1 MECLAIVWAISILI
15 QLRGSRWSG
24 APGYSVGNFNTHSTE
39 GIQMEHLAIVWA
51 ISILIQLRGSKWSA
65 WL

>member
-1 MECLAIVWAISILI
+1 MERLAMVWAISILI
-15 QLRGSRWSG
+15 QLRDPNR

-39 GIQMEHLAIVWA
+39 GIQMERLAIVWA
-51 ISILIQLRGSKWSA
+51 ISILIQLRGSRWSA